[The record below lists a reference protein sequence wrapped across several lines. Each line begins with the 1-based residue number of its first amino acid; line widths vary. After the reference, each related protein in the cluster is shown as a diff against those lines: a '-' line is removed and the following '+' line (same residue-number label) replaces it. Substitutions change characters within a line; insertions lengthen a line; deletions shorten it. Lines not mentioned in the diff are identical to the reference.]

1 MARLKPNFWPIDFVK
16 NRSVRYLCLALAIT
30 AITQLFWLGEK
41 PIAVNLI
48 PPPWDKLAHFL
59 TFFSIAILFWF
70 GCALRGRLAIVL
82 GGILI
87 AITDEI
93 RQLWLPGRS
102 ADWEDLAA
110 DAAAL
115 AAFWLL
121 AYLIARFATEA
132 AIAPSSVR
140 SD

>member
-1 MARLKPNFWPIDFVK
+1 MTREKSNFWPIGFVK
-16 NRSVRYLCLALAIT
+16 NRPVRYLCLAIAIT
-30 AITQLFWLGEK
+30 AITQLFWLGAK

-70 GCALRGRLAIVL
+70 GCGLRGRLAIAL
-82 GGILI
+82 GGMLI
-87 AITDEI
+87 SIIDEV

-115 AAFWLL
+115 AAFWLVAL
-121 AYLIARFATEA
+121 LIARFVTEA
-132 AIAPSSVR
+132 SIAPSSVR